1 MTATRI
7 GRMNRRH
14 VLEAMAVSACPLHLL
29 AQETFPSRSI
39 RLIVPFAA
47 GGGTDILARLLASG
61 MSTRL
66 GQQVVVENLTGA
78 GGTIGAMQVARSTPD
93 GHTLMIGT
101 PGSILSNSAMQPDL
115 KYSAHNDF
123 IPISKFSDSP
133 VVLIANKDVPWNSAQ
148 DFLAAARA
156 NPASINYGSA
166 GLGSIEHLSTELFQ
180 LLTKVQLVHV
190 PYRGTAQSLIDL
202 RSGAIQVI
210 FENLPPVLKLI
221 QAKEVKAFAIG
232 SKDRSRFLPELPTL
246 AESIAPGYDSTS
258 WTGLFAP
265 TGTPAA
271 VVSRLEK
278 VVMEV
283 ARDPKVS
290 AVVRELGGESVGS
303 SAEELKTFLLQRRPI
318 VEQIFKSSG
327 TKN

>member
-1 MTATRI
+1 MTARRI
-7 GRMNRRH
+7 VRINRR
-14 VLEAMAVSACPLHLL
+14 LILKAMAVSVCPHNLL
-29 AQETFPSRSI
+29 ANEAFPSRNI

-47 GGGTDILARLLASG
+47 GGGTDTLARLLAAG

-78 GGTIGAMQVARSTPD
+78 GGAIGAMQVARATPD

-101 PGSILSNSAMQPDL
+101 PGSILSNSAMHPDL
-115 KYSAHNDF
+115 KYSAQNDF

-133 VVLIANKDVPWNSAQ
+133 VVLIANKDVPWTSAQ
-148 DFLAAARA
+148 EFLAAARSK
-156 NPASINYGSA
+156 PGSINYGSA
-166 GLGSIEHLSTELFQ
+166 GQGSIEHLSTEMFQ
-180 LLTKVQLVHV
+180 LLTKVQMQHV
-190 PYRGTAQSLIDL
+190 PYRGTSQSLTDL

-232 SKDRSRFLPELPTL
+232 SKERSKFLPDLPTL
-246 AESIAPGYDSTS
+246 SESIAPGYDSTS

-290 AVVRELGGESVGS
+290 ATVHELGGESVGS
-303 SAEELKTFLLQRRPI
+303 SAEELKTFLLQLRPV

>member
-7 GRMNRRH
+7 GRINRRL
-14 VLEAMAVSACPLHLL
+14 VLGAMAVSACPLHLL
-29 AQETFPSRSI
+29 AQEAFPSRSI

-148 DFLAAARA
+148 
-156 NPASINYGSA
+156 
-166 GLGSIEHLSTELFQ
+166 
-180 LLTKVQLVHV
+180 
-190 PYRGTAQSLIDL
+190 
-202 RSGAIQVI
+202 
-210 FENLPPVLKLI
+210 
-221 QAKEVKAFAIG
+221 
-232 SKDRSRFLPELPTL
+232 
-246 AESIAPGYDSTS
+246 
-258 WTGLFAP
+258 
-265 TGTPAA
+265 
-271 VVSRLEK
+271 
-278 VVMEV
+278 
-283 ARDPKVS
+283 
-290 AVVRELGGESVGS
+290 
-303 SAEELKTFLLQRRPI
+303 
-318 VEQIFKSSG
+318 
-327 TKN
+327 

>member
-1 MTATRI
+1 MTTTRI
-7 GRMNRRH
+7 VRINRRL
-14 VLEAMAVSACPLHLL
+14 VLGVMAVSACPLPLL
-29 AQETFPSRSI
+29 AQEAFPSRSI

-47 GGGTDILARLLASG
+47 GGGTDILARLLAAG

-101 PGSILSNSAMQPDL
+101 PGSILINPAMQPDL
-115 KYSAHNDF
+115 KYSAQNDF
-123 IPISKFSDSP
+123 IPVSKFSESP
-133 VVLIANKDVPWNSAQ
+133 VVLIANKDVPWTSAQ
-148 DFLAAARA
+148 EFLAAARA
-156 NPASINYGSA
+156 KPGSINYGSA
-166 GLGSIEHLSTELFQ
+166 GQGSIEHLSAEMFE
-180 LLTKVQLVHV
+180 LLTKVQMVHV
-190 PYRGTAQSLIDL
+190 PYRGTAQSLTDL

-221 QAKEVKAFAIG
+221 QAKEIKAFAMG
-232 SKDRSRFLPELPTL
+232 SKDRSRFLPDLPTL
-246 AESIAPGYDSTS
+246 SESVAPGYDSTS

-278 VVMEV
+278 IAMEV

-303 SAEELKTFLLQRRPI
+303 SAEELKTFLAQRRPVI
-318 VEQIFKSSG
+318 EQIVKSSG
-327 TKN
+327 MKN

>member
-7 GRMNRRH
+7 VRVNRRL
-14 VLEAMAVSACPLHLL
+14 VLGAMAVSACPLHLL
-29 AQETFPSRSI
+29 AQEAFPSRSI

-47 GGGTDILARLLASG
+47 GGGTDILARLLAAG

-66 GQQVVVENLTGA
+66 GQQVLVENLTGA

-101 PGSILSNSAMQPDL
+101 PGSILINSAMQPDL
-115 KYSAHNDF
+115 KYSAQNDF
-123 IPISKFSDSP
+123 IPVSKFSDSP
-133 VVLIANKDVPWNSAQ
+133 VVLIANKDVPWTSAQ
-148 DFLAAARA
+148 EFLATARA
-156 NPASINYGSA
+156 KPGSINYGSA
-166 GLGSIEHLSTELFQ
+166 GLGSIEHLSAEMFQ
-180 LLTKVQLVHV
+180 LLTKIQMVHV
-190 PYRGTAQSLIDL
+190 PYRGTSQSLTDL

-221 QAKEVKAFAIG
+221 QAKEVKAFAMG
-232 SKDRSRFLPELPTL
+232 SKDRSKFLPDLPTL
-246 AESIAPGYDSTS
+246 AESVAPGYDSTS

-271 VVSRLEK
+271 VVLRLEK

-290 AVVRELGGESVGS
+290 AIVRELGGESVGS
-303 SAEELKTFLLQRRPI
+303 SSEELKTFLSQRRPVI
-318 VEQIFKSSG
+318 EQIVKASG

>member
-7 GRMNRRH
+7 VRVNRRL
-14 VLEAMAVSACPLHLL
+14 VLGAMAFSACPLHLL
-29 AQETFPSRSI
+29 AQEAFPSRSI

-47 GGGTDILARLLASG
+47 GGGTDILARLLAAG

-66 GQQVVVENLTGA
+66 GQQVLVENLTGA

-101 PGSILSNSAMQPDL
+101 PGSILINSAMQPDL
-115 KYSAHNDF
+115 KYSAQNDF
-123 IPISKFSDSP
+123 IPVSKFSDSP
-133 VVLIANKDVPWNSAQ
+133 VVLIANKDVPWTSAQ
-148 DFLAAARA
+148 EFLAAARA
-156 NPASINYGSA
+156 KPGSINYGSA
-166 GLGSIEHLSTELFQ
+166 GLGSIEHLSAEMFQ
-180 LLTKVQLVHV
+180 LLTKIQMVHV
-190 PYRGTAQSLIDL
+190 PYRGTSQSLTDL

-221 QAKEVKAFAIG
+221 QAKEVKAFAMG
-232 SKDRSRFLPELPTL
+232 SKDRSKFLPDLPTL
-246 AESIAPGYDSTS
+246 AESVAPGYDSTS

-271 VVSRLEK
+271 VVLRLEK

-290 AVVRELGGESVGS
+290 AIVRELGGESVGS
-303 SAEELKTFLLQRRPI
+303 SSEELKTFLSQRRPVI
-318 VEQIFKSSG
+318 EQIVKASG